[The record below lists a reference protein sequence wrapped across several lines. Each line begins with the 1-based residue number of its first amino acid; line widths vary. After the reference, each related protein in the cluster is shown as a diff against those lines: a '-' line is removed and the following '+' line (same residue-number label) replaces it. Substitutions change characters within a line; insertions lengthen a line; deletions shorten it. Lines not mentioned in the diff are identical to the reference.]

1 MLCLRSSKNRGGAR
15 PFAILLMC
23 VLAAG
28 CSVKRLAINSLAN
41 TLSASGDTFS
51 SDDDPELIRD
61 AVPFALKTYEL
72 LLASAPKHAGL
83 LLATCSGFTQYSYA
97 FVQTDADLLGADEY
111 DRAKQLRERS
121 LKLYLR
127 ARDYCLRALELEHR
141 GISDQL
147 MKEPVRAVSPASAD
161 EVPLLY
167 WTGASWGAA
176 ISLGLDRPELVADFP
191 AVRALMDRALVL
203 DEDYARGALH
213 EVMITL
219 DSVPEVMGGSSDR
232 ARDHFKRAIALQQ
245 GLSAGPYV
253 ALAMGVAVAA
263 QDRAEFERLLNAALA
278 VDPEKDRSNRL
289 VNLITQRRARRLLEK
304 ADDLFSS
311 KTDAESGFSRTAWR
325 ELVLPVRAWA
335 FATFPRE

>member
-1 MLCLRSSKNRGGAR
+1 MQHWRRDIDRAGLRA
-15 PFAILLMC
+15 FAILLAC
-23 VLAAG
+23 VLGTG
-28 CSVKRLAINSLAN
+28 CSVKRIAVNSLAN

-51 SDDDPELIRD
+51 ADDDPELIRA

-72 LLASAPKHAGL
+72 LLASAPTHAGL

-111 DRAKQLRERS
+111 DSAKQLRERS

-127 ARDYCLRALELEHR
+127 ARGYCLRALELRHR
-141 GISDQL
+141 GITDQL
-147 MKEPVRAVSPASAD
+147 MKDPVRAVASAKAE

-191 AVRALMDRALVL
+191 AVRAMMTRALAL
-203 DEDYARGALH
+203 DERYARGALH

-219 DSVPEVMGGSSDR
+219 DSVPEAMGGSLDR
-232 ARDHFKRAIALQQ
+232 AREHFTRAVSMQQ
-245 GLSAGPYV
+245 GQSAGPYV
-253 ALAMGVAVAA
+253 ALAMGVAVPN
-263 QDRAEFERLLNAALA
+263 QDRAEFERLLNTALA
-278 VDPEKDRSNRL
+278 VDPEQDRSNRL

-304 ADDLFSS
+304 AGDLFSGS
-311 KTDAESGFSRTAWR
+311 PRAHARR
-325 ELVLPVRAWA
+325 EAVLPVWAWT
-335 FATFPRE
+335 FARLPRE